1 MLTGRLA
8 FSTHKQ
14 QIYCILCHAQNQFSV
29 SVAVAVAVEAYQH
42 TLLIS
47 CVQSFQVLV
56 FWPAIRVQLWLG
68 ARERA
73 VVLVVV
79 GVLCSAALLSQRQKL
94 PMTSSRWCCWGWCR
108 CPKAGNI
115 SAPAEKQESRERGSE
130 GVQLEL
136 LLLIRQLLLLTKIN
150 LIEFNS
156 FCFYFPFQLRLLCQS
171 TYDFLRIFHV
181 IFAHKYCSD
190 DSANCSLTF
199 CANISHNF

>member
-14 QIYCILCHAQNQFSV
+14 QIYCILCHAQNQFSP
-29 SVAVAVAVEAYQH
+29 SLSLSPSQSQSQ
-42 TLLIS
+42 LIS
-47 CVQSFQVLV
+47 IRCLSAAFRVFQVLV
-56 FWPAIRVQLWLG
+56 FRPAIRVQLWLG
-68 ARERA
+68 ARERERA
-73 VVLVVV
+73 VVLV
-79 GVLCSAALLSQRQKL
+79 GVLCCSAALLSQRQKL

-108 CPKAGNI
+108 CPSAGDI
-115 SAPAEKQESRERGSE
+115 SAPAEKQKRRGE
-130 GVQLEL
+130 LEL

-150 LIEFNS
+150 LIVFNS

-190 DSANCSLTF
+190 DSANCSQTF
-199 CANISHNF
+199 CANNSHNF